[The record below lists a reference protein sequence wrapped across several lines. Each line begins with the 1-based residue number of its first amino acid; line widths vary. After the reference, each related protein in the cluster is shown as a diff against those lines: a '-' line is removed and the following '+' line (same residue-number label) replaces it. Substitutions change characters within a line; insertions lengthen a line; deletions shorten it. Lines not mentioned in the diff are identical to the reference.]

1 VYWRLM
7 VRKGHHHKQAIC
19 AVATRL
25 VNRIFR
31 VLKTG
36 EPYILRDETG
46 HRISVSDAKRL
57 VVQRFSVPLEIR
69 RSRRKTLVEV
79 LG

>member
-1 VYWRLM
+1 
-7 VRKGHHHKQAIC
+7 
-19 AVATRL
+19 
-25 VNRIFR
+25 
-31 VLKTG
+31 
-36 EPYILRDETG
+36 
-46 HRISVSDAKRL
+46 VSDAKRL